1 MPTVGNEESGALGKL
16 IGESRQRQL
25 VEDVLECGRTLGFV
39 VAQAQKRVLQLHGLQ
54 LLTPKG
60 KSPRTANPVD
70 MDIKDKVA
78 IVTGGGS
85 GIGRATCLRLAE
97 LGARVIAADVNLAG
111 AEETAQLCGGR
122 AYQVDVTS
130 PQQCAD
136 LIHSIGKVD
145 ILHNNAGLLTNSED
159 FLSAPPDRLVKL
171 VNTNLAGLMLLTQA
185 AAHAMTGRG
194 GVIVNT
200 ASVSGLR
207 PWPLDPIY
215 SASKAGVVFFT
226 RAVAEQLQAHN
237 IRVNAVCPGLVRTPM
252 AENSPRIQTLTPEQR
267 QKVDEMLV
275 DPSEVVDV
283 VVEFIQDDSLVGEAR
298 FIGKSGLPPEGKLI
312 RGL

>member
-1 MPTVGNEESGALGKL
+1 
-16 IGESRQRQL
+16 
-25 VEDVLECGRTLGFV
+25 
-39 VAQAQKRVLQLHGLQ
+39 
-54 LLTPKG
+54 
-60 KSPRTANPVD
+60 

-97 LGARVIAADVNLAG
+97 LGAQVIAADMNLAG
-111 AEETAQLCGGR
+111 AEETARLCGGK

-130 PQQCAD
+130 PQQCAE
-136 LIHSIGKVD
+136 LIHSVPRLD

-159 FLSAPPDRLVKL
+159 FLSAPPERLVKL

-185 AAHAMTGRG
+185 AAHAMTSHG

-226 RAVAEQLQAHN
+226 RAVAEQLKVHN

-252 AENSPRIQTLTPEQR
+252 ADNSPRIQVLTPEERR
-267 QKVDEMLV
+267 QVDELSV
-275 DPSEVVDV
+275 EPSEVVDNV
-283 VVEFIQDDSLVGEAR
+283 IEFIQDDSLVGEAR
-298 FIGKSGLPPEGKLI
+298 FIGKSGLPPEGKMI

>member
-1 MPTVGNEESGALGKL
+1 MK
-16 IGESRQRQL
+16 I
-25 VEDVLECGRTLGFV
+25 
-39 VAQAQKRVLQLHGLQ
+39 
-54 LLTPKG
+54 KG
-60 KSPRTANPVD
+60 
-70 MDIKDKVA
+70 KVA

-85 GIGRATCLRLAE
+85 GIGRVSCLRLAKI
-97 LGARVIAADVNLAG
+97 GASVVVADINAAA

-122 AYQVDVTS
+122 AYQIDVS
-130 PQQCAD
+130 SARACAD
-136 LIHSIGKVD
+136 LIHSVKKVD

-159 FLSAPPDRLVKL
+159 FLGAPPDRLVKL
-171 VNTNLAGLMLLTQA
+171 VNTNLTGLMLLTQA
-185 AAHAMTGRG
+185 AAHGMTAHG

-226 RAVAEQLQAHN
+226 RAVAEQLKAFN

-252 AENSPRIQTLTPEQR
+252 ADNSPRLQALTPEQR
-267 QKVDEMLV
+267 LKVDEMLV
-275 DPSEVVDV
+275 EPEEVVDV
-283 VVEFIQDDSLVGEAR
+283 VVELIQDESLFGEAR
-298 FIGKSGLPPEGKLI
+298 FIGKSGLPPEGKMI

>member
-1 MPTVGNEESGALGKL
+1 ME
-16 IGESRQRQL
+16 
-25 VEDVLECGRTLGFV
+25 
-39 VAQAQKRVLQLHGLQ
+39 
-54 LLTPKG
+54 
-60 KSPRTANPVD
+60 
-70 MDIKDKVA
+70 IKDKLA

-85 GIGRATCLRLAE
+85 GIGRASCLRLAE
-97 LGARVIAADVNLAG
+97 LGARVVVADMNLA
-111 AEETAQLCGGR
+111 AAQETAALCAGK
-122 AYQVDVTS
+122 AHQIDVTS
-130 PQQCAD
+130 VKQCAA
-136 LIHSIGKVD
+136 LIHSCKKVD

-159 FLSAPPDRLVKL
+159 FLSAPPDRLLKL

-185 AAHAMTGRG
+185 AAHVMTGRG

-226 RAVAEQLQAHN
+226 RAVAEELRAHN

-252 AENSPRIQTLTPEQR
+252 AANSPRIQALTPEQR

-275 DPSEVVDV
+275 EPSEVVDV
-283 VVEFIQDDSLVGEAR
+283 VIEFIQDDSLFGEAR
-298 FIGKSGLPPEGKLI
+298 FIGKSGLPPEGKMI